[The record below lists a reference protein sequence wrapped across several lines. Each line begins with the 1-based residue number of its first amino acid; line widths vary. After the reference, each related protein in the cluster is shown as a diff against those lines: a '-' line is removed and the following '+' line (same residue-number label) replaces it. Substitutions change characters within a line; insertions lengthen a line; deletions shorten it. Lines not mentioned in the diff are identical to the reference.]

1 MFDLSGKIALVVGGA
16 GYLGSAICRAYA
28 ECHARL
34 VIADWN
40 EERLD
45 ALVKELER
53 TGAQARAVCLDCTD
67 SGRTAHLMQSIKA
80 REGSL
85 DILVNATYNRTNKSV
100 EDLTEEEFN
109 RANEVNIT
117 SMFTLAR
124 QATELLQS
132 GSSIILFSTMYGTIS
147 PNPSDYQLPVVP
159 NPIEYGAGKAAIN
172 QMTRYMASWLGPR
185 AIRVNAIAP
194 GSFPWNVK
202 DNEAF
207 MEKLRAKSVLH
218 RVGIQHEIAGAA
230 VFLASDEASFVTGHI
245 LAVDG
250 GSTIW

>member
-1 MFDLSGKIALVVGGA
+1 
-16 GYLGSAICRAYA
+16 
-28 ECHARL
+28 
-34 VIADWN
+34 
-40 EERLD
+40 
-45 ALVKELER
+45 
-53 TGAQARAVCLDCTD
+53 
-67 SGRTAHLMQSIKA
+67 
-80 REGSL
+80 
-85 DILVNATYNRTNKSV
+85 
-100 EDLTEEEFN
+100 
-109 RANEVNIT
+109 
-117 SMFTLAR
+117 
-124 QATELLQS
+124 
-132 GSSIILFSTMYGTIS
+132 
-147 PNPSDYQLPVVP
+147 
-159 NPIEYGAGKAAIN
+159 
-172 QMTRYMASWLGPR
+172 WLGPR